1 AQSNM
6 STVASA
12 ANSLIE
18 VDIDKQ
24 INLINLNAATHE
36 LATGTVL
43 YYTVTEVSSGSEHL
57 AGPILAGLE
66 FTSLRVQAANNNYKS
81 AVVSYAPR
89 LYPSPSL
96 PLAAGFV
103 NRLTTL
109 LRRCVDASIENS
121 LPPVTVLL
129 HGPSGCGKAAAALAV
144 ADRLSLHVRIAR
156 CENLTVQLPGSVS
169 SSDGSALGSASD
181 YGEEDFSTIL
191 SGDAAL
197 PRLLLLTDVGL
208 LARKRDGLSGA
219 DPAAVTALARLLN
232 QTGRQQQDGQ
242 GRQPSVIIGTC
253 QSLSQL
259 DAGLLALFQ
268 LDLAV
273 PPPTESE
280 RRQALLNAGAGLE
293 SDAALLDRLTQR
305 SVGFNAAELWALR
318 RRARLS
324 EFGYQDSAEETIDL
338 TATRSKLT
346 TNIEGQIRPSALSAA
361 LDATLKARAASLGA
375 SSLPTTAAVAWED
388 VGGQEAAVAEIL
400 ATVEAPLKRPE
411 LRRHRRCGLLLY
423 GPPGVGKTLLARA
436 AASQLGLSFLSVKG
450 PELVNMYVGQ
460 SEANV
465 RALFA
470 DAIRLAP
477 CVVFF
482 DELDSIAPARGGGG
496 GSGAVDRIV
505 SQLLAELDGIRT
517 ADAAVFVIGAT
528 NRADLLDRALLRPG
542 RFDQALLIAP
552 AESLEDKT
560 ALFRAQLRRRT
571 CAPDVDVETLA
582 AALPSLV
589 TGADVMS
596 VVSNAADLALREAVS
611 AIDSGSEDELSVNCC
626 LTQAMLL
633 SCAKELAPSVTAE
646 QMLVYRSMQV

>member
-1 AQSNM
+1 
-6 STVASA
+6 
-12 ANSLIE
+12 
-18 VDIDKQ
+18 
-24 INLINLNAATHE
+24 
-36 LATGTVL
+36 
-43 YYTVTEVSSGSEHL
+43 
-57 AGPILAGLE
+57 
-66 FTSLRVQAANNNYKS
+66 
-81 AVVSYAPR
+81 
-89 LYPSPSL
+89 
-96 PLAAGFV
+96 
-103 NRLTTL
+103 
-109 LRRCVDASIENS
+109 
-121 LPPVTVLL
+121 
-129 HGPSGCGKAAAALAV
+129 
-144 ADRLSLHVRIAR
+144 
-156 CENLTVQLPGSVS
+156 
-169 SSDGSALGSASD
+169 
-181 YGEEDFSTIL
+181 
-191 SGDAAL
+191 
-197 PRLLLLTDVGL
+197 
-208 LARKRDGLSGA
+208 
-219 DPAAVTALARLLN
+219 
-232 QTGRQQQDGQ
+232 
-242 GRQPSVIIGTC
+242 
-253 QSLSQL
+253 
-259 DAGLLALFQ
+259 
-268 LDLAV
+268 
-273 PPPTESE
+273 
-280 RRQALLNAGAGLE
+280 
-293 SDAALLDRLTQR
+293 
-305 SVGFNAAELWALR
+305 
-318 RRARLS
+318 
-324 EFGYQDSAEETIDL
+324 
-338 TATRSKLT
+338 
-346 TNIEGQIRPSALSAA
+346 
-361 LDATLKARAASLGA
+361 
-375 SSLPTTAAVAWED
+375 
-388 VGGQEAAVAEIL
+388 
-400 ATVEAPLKRPE
+400 
-411 LRRHRRCGLLLY
+411 
-423 GPPGVGKTLLARA
+423 
-436 AASQLGLSFLSVKG
+436 
-450 PELVNMYVGQ
+450 MYVGQ